1 MQESFNT
8 QGQIGQDD
16 NITNTMS
23 EAQFKRND
31 TYVYQLTDTVLKSL
45 ELLYFDGHLKEAQ
58 PPTPETS
65 AEATVVSEAKAADA
79 KVATSLHC
87 NTCNIDLSERE
98 AQRQH
103 YQSELHACN
112 IKRKFHGKAPLSEAE
127 LESSGTSEIAPQQ
140 QPERSV
146 SPIREGAE
154 DASGSDQENS
164 SDSDKDDDD
173 LYKTDTPS
181 LVVATAEEEEDA
193 DAVARI
199 SHIANQ
205 TPFALFKSQLIN
217 NKNDVF
223 GAYKAL
229 FNEEQIEDPLSTLTQ
244 WSQDVDATSGKFS
257 AIFMIGGGHFAG
269 AIVSHQR
276 LSVKGNAKKQD
287 VSQQEQAVLFL
298 EHKTFHRYTTRRK
311 QGGSQSTMDNAKG
324 KANSAGSTLRRY
336 NEAALKVD
344 VQTLLKEWKPYLDRC
359 ENIFMRARSVQDR
372 KIFLDEEILDKNDKR
387 IKNLPFTT
395 GRPTVGELKRA
406 WCELAYLKITQR
418 PKPIVVKATLPTP
431 QPKKE
436 TNKQKQDEK
445 KLSQEDK
452 QTDEIVQLLKK
463 GRAPLLIAYIR
474 KNKIDKDFTLSPE
487 TKYGATPTMLHFAA
501 QNGLKQMVMILL
513 TNLKCSPCI
522 KNANGK
528 TAWDL
533 AKIDT
538 VKQAFQIARNTLG
551 EDFTSWEDA
560 HVAEPLSRE
569 AADEINL
576 QAEEQEKKEA
586 KEIVKKELQH
596 VKERQQED
604 YEKKNGKGHK
614 LTSTPIVPP
623 ISMEQNLNSLSDAQ
637 KMRLMREQ
645 RARAAEARMRQK

>member
-1 MQESFNT
+1 
-8 QGQIGQDD
+8 
-16 NITNTMS
+16 MS
-23 EAQFKRND
+23 ETQFKKND
-31 TYVYQLTDTVLKSL
+31 TYVYQLADNVLQSL
-45 ELLYFDGHLKEAQ
+45 ELLYFDGTLREAQ
-58 PPTPETS
+58 PPTHKPAVSANET
-65 AEATVVSEAKAADA
+65 ASEEQAANA

-87 NTCNIDLSERE
+87 NTCNIEIPGRDV
-98 AQRQH
+98 QRQH
-103 YQSELHACN
+103 YQSELHAYN
-112 IKRKFHGKAPLSEAE
+112 IKRKFHGQAPVTQVEFDTKDNSEESQPAE
-127 LESSGTSEIAPQQ
+127 RA
-140 QPERSV
+140 V
-146 SPIREGAE
+146 SPIPEAGE
-154 DASGSDQENS
+154 SESDQENS
-164 SDSDKDDDD
+164 SGSDEDDDD

-181 LVVATAEEEEDA
+181 FDVTKAQDDSSLETSA
-193 DAVARI
+193 I

-205 TPFALFKSQLIN
+205 TPFLLFKSQMIN
-217 NKNDVF
+217 NKNDIF
-223 GAYKAL
+223 GAYKVL
-229 FNEEQIEDPLSTLTQ
+229 FDDKQLENPLDTLTQ
-244 WSQDVDATSGKFS
+244 WSQNVDATSGKFS

-287 VSQQEQAVLFL
+287 VTPQEQAVLFL

-344 VQTLLKEWKPYLDRC
+344 VQTLLKEWKPYLDNC
-359 ENIFMRARSVQDR
+359 ENIFMRARSVHDR
-372 KIFLDEEILDKNDKR
+372 RIFLEEGILDKNDKR

-406 WCELAYLKITQR
+406 WCELAYLKITEK
-418 PKPIVVKATLPTP
+418 PKPIVVKAATPTP

-445 KLSQEDK
+445 VLSAEDK
-452 QTDEIVQLLKK
+452 QTDEIVQLLRK
-463 GRAPLLIAYIR
+463 GRAPLLISYIR
-474 KNKIDKDFTLSPE
+474 KNKIDKDFTLTPE
-487 TKYGATPTMLHFAA
+487 TKYGVTPTMLHFAS

-513 TNLKCSPCI
+513 TNLKCSPSI
-522 KNANGK
+522 KNTNGK

-533 AKIDT
+533 AKAEP
-538 VKQAFQIARNTLG
+538 VKQAFQIARHTLG
-551 EDFTSWEDA
+551 EDFTSWDDA

-569 AADEINL
+569 AADEINRK
-576 QAEEQEKKEA
+576 AEEEEKNEA
-586 KEIVKKELQH
+586 KEIVKKELQQ

-614 LTSTPIVPP
+614 LTSAPVVPQ
-623 ISMEQNLNSLSDAQ
+623 ISMQQNLNSLSDDQ
-637 KMRLMREQ
+637 RMRLMREQ